1 MPKRPTADAND
12 MSFFGGKKAK
22 TLDDDLR
29 ELSLMIAQA
38 AVAGIAALVT
48 ELKEQQTALERREAE
63 RKKEKAEAAYESAK
77 KAYEKI
83 KTSGPKKEAT
93 KVIMDQ
99 AHAVYLALLGACLY
113 LGKN

>member
-1 MPKRPTADAND
+1 

-38 AVAGIAALVT
+38 AVAGNAALVT

-99 AHAVYLALLGACLY
+99 AHAVYMALLSALFY
-113 LGKN
+113 IDRN